1 MRLSSTGLR
10 LIVNAPSSSHLFKS
24 ISAKHSLS
32 PCFIAS
38 GSTAIYTPSFVPR
51 PSRSSCPLSNCSS
64 PLFGKYTTHVR
75 MASTLTLPKL
85 PIFEAIASHNP
96 QSTAVVHCLSR
107 RTFKYGEILPD
118 VSRVR
123 DRILDAAGKPDIR
136 GERVAFL
143 IENSYDYVVTYLA
156 ILAARAIALPLSPP
170 FPAPE
175 LQYILSQ
182 SQAILLLHSPKYAA
196 KVDEVLTTPS
206 KELDVA
212 PSPIPVELP
221 KHLGAISETF
231 ESVEL
236 TGDGNTEGA
245 GMMLYTSGTTNRPK
259 GVLLPETALTAQA
272 RALIEAWKY
281 SPSDRLLHVLPL
293 HHIHGTV
300 NALLTPLF
308 AGSSIEFLFPFN
320 ADTVWRR
327 FATPFVD
334 SPQVAAAIAKPNG
347 VAQPVKEVVKEAA
360 KEHAITNSAPQLV
373 KAHSFNKPSSLPNGI
388 PQPVKTNGFHPTI
401 GEANG
406 SITPIT
412 ETNGTSTPALELNGF
427 GHPISSEISR
437 LAAVINHLAAEVSN
451 LAAKI
456 SQPNQPAALT
466 NGLNHV
472 IAQQTNGIVPSPAL
486 SANGLDTPV
495 ASISGRNTP
504 VVEAASVV
512 KQPEPQK
519 PVTRAAPAAATEPVH
534 EEKYKNMSRVKIT
547 FFTVVPTVYTRLLST
562 HKTLPPAV
570 AEAGRIAISPEHMRV
585 SISGSAALP
594 TPVKRA
600 WKDLSRGN
608 VLLERYGMTEVG
620 MALSCGL
627 DYGDRVDGSV
637 GWPLPGVEARL
648 VDNETGTI
656 IEDLDPSEPI
666 PEKERSG
673 EIQLRGANVFR
684 EYWANPTATAKE
696 FIPSDDGKGPW
707 FKTGDVAVRRPVPE
721 AGHGTSGEWA
731 RGPMYFI
738 LGRQSADIIK
748 SGGEKVSALEVEREL
763 LSLPEIAEAAVVA
776 VPSGKWGQ
784 KVGAVIIHSPEHLR
798 ERPAWRPLDMRRA
811 LKGRLANYK
820 IPQVLRVV
828 EHIPRNAMGKINKK
842 DLLRKVFLD
851 DFSGD
856 EM

>member
-1 MRLSSTGLR
+1 
-10 LIVNAPSSSHLFKS
+10 
-24 ISAKHSLS
+24 
-32 PCFIAS
+32 
-38 GSTAIYTPSFVPR
+38 
-51 PSRSSCPLSNCSS
+51 
-64 PLFGKYTTHVR
+64 

-107 RTFKYGEILPD
+107 RTFKYGELLPD
-118 VSRVR
+118 VSRAR
-123 DRILDAAGKPDIR
+123 DRILDAAGKSDIR

-156 ILAARAIALPLSPP
+156 ILAAHAVALPLSPP

-182 SQAILLLHSPKYAA
+182 SQAILLLHSPKYAL

-206 KELDVA
+206 KELDIA
-212 PSPIPVELP
+212 PLPTPVELP

-231 ESVEL
+231 ESVTFTVDED
-236 TGDGNTEGA
+236 GDADGA

-281 SPSDRLLHVLPL
+281 TPSDRLLHVLPL

-327 FATPFVD
+327 FATPFVN

-347 VAQPVKEVVKEAA
+347 VTPVVKEAV
-360 KEHAITNSAPQLV
+360 KEAVKENGIANSGPQFV
-373 KAHSFNKPSSLPNGI
+373 KANGFVKPSSLPNGI
-388 PQPVKTNGFHPTI
+388 PQLVKTHGFHPAV

-406 SITPIT
+406 NITPIT
-412 ETNGTSTPALELNGF
+412 ETNGTTTPALELNGF
-427 GHPISSEISR
+427 GHPVSSEISR

-456 SQPNQPAALT
+456 SQPSQPATLA

-472 IAQQTNGIVPSPAL
+472 ISQQTNAVAPSPAL
-486 SANGLDTPV
+486 SANGFDTPIT
-495 ASISGRNTP
+495 STSGRNTP
-504 VVEAASVV
+504 VVEATTFI

-519 PVTRAAPAAATEPVH
+519 PIAPAVITEPVN
-534 EEKYKNMSRVKIT
+534 EEKYKNLSRVKIT

-562 HKTLPPAV
+562 HKTLPPAI

-648 VDNETGTI
+648 VDNETRTVI
-656 IEDLDPSEPI
+656 QDLDPAEPV
-666 PEKERSG
+666 PERERSG
-673 EIQLRGANVFR
+673 EIQLRGANLFR
-684 EYWANPTATAKE
+684 EYWANPAATSKE

-721 AGHGTSGEWA
+721 AGHGSSGEWA

-828 EHIPRNAMGKINKK
+828 EYIPRNAMGKINKK
-842 DLLRKVFLD
+842 NLLREVFLD

-856 EM
+856 EL

>member
-1 MRLSSTGLR
+1 MRLSGTGLH
-10 LIVNAPSSSHLFKS
+10 LIVNAPSSFQLLKS
-24 ISAKHSLS
+24 VSAAHCLTRG
-32 PCFIAS
+32 FIAS
-38 GSTAIYTPSFVPR
+38 IASPYTTYITPR
-51 PSRSSCPLSNCSS
+51 PGQRYYQRSCSSICSNKS
-64 PLFGKYTTHVR
+64 PLFGNFTNQVR

-96 QSTAVVHCLSR
+96 QSTAIVHCLSR
-107 RTFKYGEILPD
+107 RTFKYGELLPD

-123 DRILDAAGKPDIR
+123 DRILEAAGKSDIR

-156 ILAARAIALPLSPP
+156 VLASHAIALPLSPP

-182 SQAILLLHSPKYAA
+182 SGAILLLHSSKYAS
-196 KVDEVLTTPS
+196 KVDEVLNTPS
-206 KELDVA
+206 KELDVT
-212 PSPIPVELP
+212 PSPIPIELP
-221 KHLGAISETF
+221 KHFGAISETF
-231 ESVEL
+231 EPVEL
-236 TGDGNTEGA
+236 VEDDAEGA

-259 GVLLPETALTAQA
+259 GVLLPESALTAQA

-281 SPSDRLLHVLPL
+281 APSDRLLHVLPL

-300 NALLTPLF
+300 NAVLTPLF

-327 FATPFVD
+327 FASPFLD
-334 SPQVAAAIAKPNG
+334 SPQVAAAVKANEVSHPVKTNGITNGVKPNGIAKP
-347 VAQPVKEVVKEAA
+347 
-360 KEHAITNSAPQLV
+360 ITNGI
-373 KAHSFNKPSSLPNGI
+373 AHPV
-388 PQPVKTNGFHPTI
+388 VKTNGFHPPI
-401 GEANG
+401 AEPNG
-406 SITPIT
+406 IVTPIT
-412 ETNGTSTPALELNGF
+412 ETNGTITPALELGGF
-427 GHPISSEISR
+427 GNPASSEISR
-437 LAAVINHLAAEVSN
+437 LAAVISHLAAEVNN

-456 SQPNQPAALT
+456 SQPSQPFALT
-466 NGLNHV
+466 NGFNHA
-472 IAQQTNGIVPSPAL
+472 ISQQTNGAIPSPAL
-486 SANGLDTPV
+486 SAKGFDTPIASTNGITTPV
-495 ASISGRNTP
+495 AEPTVP
-504 VVEAASVV
+504 V
-512 KQPEPQK
+512 KQPEPPK
-519 PVTRAAPAAATEPVH
+519 VTAPATED
-534 EEKYKNMSRVKIT
+534 KYKNMSRVKIT

-562 HKTLPPAV
+562 HKTLSPTA

-600 WKDLSRGN
+600 WRELSRGN

-627 DYGDRVDGSV
+627 DFGDRVDGSV

-648 VDNETGTI
+648 VDSETGI
-656 IEDLDPSEPI
+656 LVEDDFSLDPEASGEV
-666 PEKERSG
+666 KERSG
-673 EIQLRGANVFR
+673 EIQLRGKNVFR

-696 FIPSDDGKGPW
+696 FVPAEDGKGPW
-707 FKTGDVAVRRPVPE
+707 FKTGDVAVRRPVLT
-721 AGHGTSGEWA
+721 AGNAVSGEWA
-731 RGPMYFI
+731 QGPMYFI

-763 LSLPEIAEAAVVA
+763 LSLPEISEAAVVA

-784 KVGAVIIHSPEHLR
+784 KVGAVLIHSPEYLR
-798 ERPAWRPLDMRRA
+798 DHASWRPLDMRRA

-820 IPQVLRVV
+820 IPQVLRIV

>member
-1 MRLSSTGLR
+1 MKLSGTGLR
-10 LIVNAPSSSHLFKS
+10 LIVNAASSSQLLKS
-24 ISAKHSLS
+24 ISASHSLRR
-32 PCFIAS
+32 CFISA
-38 GSTAIYTPSFVPR
+38 GPGATSTNTTPGPHPCALSTH
-51 PSRSSCPLSNCSS
+51 PSL
-64 PLFGKYTTHVR
+64 LFGKYSTTHIR

-96 QSTAVVHCLSR
+96 QSTAIVHCLSR
-107 RTFKYGEILPD
+107 RTFKYGELLPD

-123 DRILDAAGKPDIR
+123 DRILEAAGKSDIR

-156 ILAARAIALPLSPP
+156 VLAAHAIALPLSPP

-175 LQYILSQ
+175 LQYILSH
-182 SQAILLLHSPKYAA
+182 SQAILLLHSPKFAS
-196 KVDEVLTTPS
+196 KVNEVLTTPS
-206 KELDVA
+206 KELDVT
-212 PSPIPVELP
+212 PSPAAVELP
-221 KHLGAISETF
+221 KHFGAISETF
-231 ESVEL
+231 EPVEL
-236 TGDGNTEGA
+236 VEEENAEGA

-272 RALIEAWKY
+272 QALIKAWKY

-300 NALLTPLF
+300 NAVLTPLF

-320 ADTVWRR
+320 ADAVWRR
-327 FATPFVD
+327 FASPFLDAPAVI
-334 SPQVAAAIAKPNG
+334 AAAAAAKADAVPQPIKVIPNGVSHTVKAKPNG
-347 VAQPVKEVVKEAA
+347 V
-360 KEHAITNSAPQLV
+360 T
-373 KAHSFNKPSSLPNGI
+373 NGI
-388 PQPVKTNGFHPTI
+388 AVHPVKTNGFHPPAP
-401 GEANG
+401 EVNG
-406 SITPIT
+406 PPTPVT
-412 ETNGTSTPALELNGF
+412 DTNGTTTPALAPELSSF
-427 GHPISSEISR
+427 GHAGASEISR
-437 LAAVINHLAAEVSN
+437 LAAVISHLAAEVNN
-451 LAAKI
+451 LAARI
-456 SQPNQPAALT
+456 SQPAAQPAALT
-466 NGLNHV
+466 NGLNNA
-472 IAQQTNGIVPSPAL
+472 IAQQTNGTPLTPTL
-486 SANGLDTPV
+486 STNGITTPIEAPV
-495 ASISGRNTP
+495 VEAETP
-504 VVEAASVV
+504 VVEA
-512 KQPEPQK
+512 KKEPEPPK
-519 PVTRAAPAAATEPVH
+519 AKAVDPPSED
-534 EEKYKNMSRVKIT
+534 KYRNMSRVKIT
-547 FFTVVPTVYTRLLST
+547 FFTVVPTVYTRLLSI
-562 HKTLPPAV
+562 HKTLPPNL
-570 AEAGRIAISPEHMRV
+570 AEAGRIAVSPEHMRV

-627 DYGDRVDGSV
+627 DYADRVDGSV

-648 VDNETGTI
+648 VDNETGVVV
-656 IEDLDPSEPI
+656 EDDPTGEV
-666 PEKERSG
+666 EKSG

-696 FIPSDDGKGPW
+696 FVASDDGKGPW
-707 FKTGDVAVRRPVPE
+707 FKTGDVAVRRNVPT
-721 AGHGTSGEWA
+721 AGVSSSGEWA
-731 RGPMYFI
+731 KGPMYFI

-763 LSLPEIAEAAVVA
+763 LSLPEISECAVVA

-784 KVGAVIIHSPEHLR
+784 KVGAVVIHSAEYLASNPS
-798 ERPAWRPLDMRRA
+798 WRPLDMRRA
-811 LKGRLANYK
+811 LKGSLANYK

-828 EHIPRNAMGKINKK
+828 DFIPRNAMGKINKK